1 MGGSSSKD
9 KKKKEEEGKKK
20 KEEEEKKKK
29 EEEERKKKEEEKNK
43 EKSGEESDSR
53 RKKRKKK
60 RKKRK
65 DDRKS
70 GKSGTDT
77 EITSDSDVTK
87 IEVKPSETPELPQ
100 ISEVQ
105 HESVS
110 EPVQQPIYQQP
121 PPVQPPPPTVV
132 QVPVQPDYNLPS
144 NFYEP
149 SPVPQASM
157 SDAPVIPV
165 NNVSKTRLETP
176 LTSVNVPSRVS
187 TARPGTED
195 LAQLQAL
202 QKISQDNDMVRQ
214 EMAAMVQANRDLQ
227 EEVSALKNRKNQV
240 DRLVIEETLDAASAD
255 EIAQKWGKN
264 RLS

>member
-1 MGGSSSKD
+1 MNILKKIFPRVPNDLFPWSKVIFGPLSPWV
-9 KKKKEEEGKKK
+9 KPP
-20 KEEEEKKKK
+20 K

-110 EPVQQPIYQQP
+110 EPVQQPI
-121 PPVQPPPPTVV
+121 
-132 QVPVQPDYNLPS
+132 
-144 NFYEP
+144 
-149 SPVPQASM
+149 
-157 SDAPVIPV
+157 
-165 NNVSKTRLETP
+165 
-176 LTSVNVPSRVS
+176 
-187 TARPGTED
+187 
-195 LAQLQAL
+195 
-202 QKISQDNDMVRQ
+202 
-214 EMAAMVQANRDLQ
+214 
-227 EEVSALKNRKNQV
+227 
-240 DRLVIEETLDAASAD
+240 
-255 EIAQKWGKN
+255 
-264 RLS
+264 

>member
-1 MGGSSSKD
+1 MQ
-9 KKKKEEEGKKK
+9 
-20 KEEEEKKKK
+20 
-29 EEEERKKKEEEKNK
+29 N
-43 EKSGEESDSR
+43 
-53 RKKRKKK
+53 
-60 RKKRK
+60 
-65 DDRKS
+65 
-70 GKSGTDT
+70 
-77 EITSDSDVTK
+77 
-87 IEVKPSETPELPQ
+87 
-100 ISEVQ
+100 
-105 HESVS
+105 ESVS

-149 SPVPQASM
+149 SPVPQAIM

-202 QKISQDNDMVRQ
+202 QVRLNPS
-214 EMAAMVQANRDLQ
+214 VP
-227 EEVSALKNRKNQV
+227 K
-240 DRLVIEETLDAASAD
+240 
-255 EIAQKWGKN
+255 
-264 RLS
+264 